1 VKDSSSLH
9 DIGEENTQFQMDTT
23 PLQVKATPDQFFPQP
38 IQNFKYP
45 CIERLPMPTSLS
57 RKKSQHIGNKRHL
70 INHPTNKDAPGP
82 NVSIGQPLG
91 VTRVRGSELFHNRHD
106 AA

>member
-38 IQNFKYP
+38 IQISVY
-45 CIERLPMPTSLS
+45 
-57 RKKSQHIGNKRHL
+57 
-70 INHPTNKDAPGP
+70 
-82 NVSIGQPLG
+82 
-91 VTRVRGSELFHNRHD
+91 
-106 AA
+106 